1 MGSACCSRIGWWSK
15 VPEPR
20 DINVL
25 EGVLA
30 ANRGIDG
37 VAFLRAQS
45 MKDREWLSQR
55 LTRRWDGQSDEWVY
69 DYCLAFL
76 DALREEMQV
85 KCSCGRVATWSGSEG
100 EPTHMCDACVAPY
113 SGL

>member
-1 MGSACCSRIGWWSK
+1 
-15 VPEPR
+15 
-20 DINVL
+20 
-25 EGVLA
+25 
-30 ANRGIDG
+30 
-37 VAFLRAQS
+37 
-45 MKDREWLSQR
+45 
-55 LTRRWDGQSDEWVY
+55 VY